1 MRLTG
6 LVLIAGLLVA
16 CDDDSPTQ
24 PPPPPDGLIASYN
37 MSQLRF
43 DPQGSIAEVDL
54 RSRLEGSIPQL
65 VLARNG
71 AAQLVFTDPET
82 RLVTISNGSYT
93 VLQDDRVRITF
104 DDRSALFRGVMLSE
118 QMTFTYNAGT
128 GTLVFADS
136 SPDGV
141 SRQRLVQLA
150 PELADEQLFD
160 PVPGQLTVV
169 FSVAP
174 MP

>member
-6 LVLIAGLLVA
+6 LVLLAGLLVA
-16 CDDDSPTQ
+16 CDDDSPAEPA
-24 PPPPPDGLIASYN
+24 PPPAGLVASYN

-43 DPQGSIAEVDL
+43 DPQGSLPELDL
-54 RSRLEGSIPQL
+54 RARLEGSIPQL

-93 VLQDDRVRITF
+93 VLQEDRVRVKFNDSST
-104 DDRSALFRGVMLSE
+104 LFRGVMLSE
-118 QMTFTYNAGT
+118 EMTFTYTVAN
-128 GTLVFADS
+128 GTLVFADT

-141 SRQRLVQLA
+141 SRQRLIQLA

-160 PVPGQLTVV
+160 PVPGRLTVI
-169 FSVAP
+169 FAVAP